1 MRVFNLTDQTLVY
14 GGRSIAPYGSEEVAI
29 DFIPNRDL
37 ALQKAGVL
45 SFSSLPKGWS
55 KPEPKPDPLQR
66 AGTLLKE
73 FIKEELAA
81 PGLLREALP
90 AEEVQIAD
98 KLDTSFKKK
107 K

>member
-45 SFSSLPKGWS
+45 SFGSLPKGWS
-55 KPEPKPDPLQR
+55 KPEPKPDPKPINLYADTVQVVSS
-66 AGTLLKE
+66 AVSLSVKE
-73 FIKEELAA
+73 TQ
-81 PGLLREALP
+81 
-90 AEEVQIAD
+90 AEETLPSD
-98 KLDTSFKKK
+98 KFETSFKKK

>member
-1 MRVFNLTDQTLVY
+1 VRVFNLTDQTLVY

-45 SFSSLPKGWS
+45 SFGSLPKGWS
-55 KPEPKPDPLQR
+55 KPEPKPDPVR
-66 AGTLLKE
+66 PVETPK
-73 FIKEELAA
+73 AA
-81 PGLLREALP
+81 PIEVPLLIEEP
-90 AEEVQIAD
+90 APQE
-98 KLDTSFKKK
+98 KLDNSFKKK